1 MLSRIEFR
9 DLKDDVN
16 DLKQK
21 VVFFSEAAL
30 SALEISQRDVHQK
43 VSSPKEPR
51 RNETNTDTRGLTFS
65 HGDSLTLSEGSANIT
80 SGAKQM
86 AQGVATNVVN
96 KLHME
101 IRRCLRDDDDDDSDP
116 CATNKCAQEASLPLS
131 TKTRLSSTTLS
142 MDESVK
148 VVAERGAVNVAT
160 ESGHQ
165 EGLHLCGALLLFVAP
180 LVLQALRKFF

>member
-51 RNETNTDTRGLTFS
+51 RNETNTDSRGLTFS
-65 HGDSLTLSEGSANIT
+65 HGDSLSPSEGSANIT
-80 SGAKQM
+80 SGDKEM
-86 AQGVATNVVN
+86 AHGVVTNVIN

-101 IRRCLRDDDDDDSDP
+101 ICRCLRDDDDDDSDP
-116 CATNKCAQEASLPLS
+116 CATNECGPEASLALS
-131 TKTRLSSTTLS
+131 TKTRRSSTTLS
-142 MDESVK
+142 MDESV
-148 VVAERGAVNVAT
+148 AERGAVKVAP

-165 EGLHLCGALLLFVAP
+165 ERLHLYGPALLLFVAP